1 MFIYFLLFAGIGFF
15 VGKYVNPPKKGVL
28 ILLGIAFVWTLGSG
42 PFWGLITLGEL
53 LCGFSIYK
61 FFVEQNNTD

>member
-15 VGKYVNPPKKGVL
+15 VGKYVLPSKKGF
-28 ILLGIAFVWTLGSG
+28 LLLVGIAFVWMLGNG

-53 LCGFSIYK
+53 LCGFTVYK
-61 FFVEQNNTD
+61 FFIEKSNEE